1 MPTKRS
7 KATWLAAPFW
17 NRQERRIRACWRV
30 AIQLACYL
38 IAQLSPTYL
47 IGDRHDSNSLIW
59 VGPVPFTHQ
68 SVFIFLGMLAI
79 LITTWIIGVLID
91 RRPFSQFGFQ
101 MGRQWWLDLLAGLLL
116 GSLLMTLIFLVEWS
130 LGWVEV
136 TGVFQVHRIGIPFAA
151 ALLSPLLLF
160 TAVAIQEELLARG
173 YQIRNLAE
181 GLHFAPI
188 NERVAIL
195 FGSLLSSGLFSW
207 LHLNN
212 PNVSWT
218 STFTIGLAGFF
229 LSVGYILSGRLG
241 VSIGLHFT
249 WNLFQGTVFS
259 FPVSG
264 NKFDQVSV
272 IAIKQGGPTL
282 WTGGAFGPEAGLLGV
297 IAMILGS
304 LLIVWWI
311 YQQEYHVALYRPLA
325 NYDSHRS
332 IVEQKLRQH
341 A

>member
-1 MPTKRS
+1 M
-7 KATWLAAPFW
+7 
-17 NRQERRIRACWRV
+17 RAGWRV
-30 AIQLACYL
+30 ALQLVCYL

-47 IGDRHDSNSLIW
+47 IGDRHDNGSLIW
-59 VGPVPFTHQ
+59 VGSIPFTHQ

-101 MGRQWWLDLLAGLLL
+101 MGRQWWLDLLVGLLL
-116 GSLLMTLIFLVEWS
+116 GSGLMTLIFLVEWS
-130 LGWVEV
+130 LGWVEI
-136 TGVFQVHRIGIPFAA
+136 TGVFQVHRISIPFGV

-160 TAVAIQEELLARG
+160 IAVAIQEELLARG
-173 YQIRNLAE
+173 YQIRNFAE
-181 GLHFAPI
+181 GLYFAPV
-188 NERVAIL
+188 NERGAIL
-195 FGSLLSSGLFSW
+195 IASLLSSGLFSW

-218 STFTIGLAGFF
+218 STFNIGLAGFF

-249 WNLFQGTVFS
+249 WNLFQGTVFN

-264 NKFDQVSV
+264 NKFDQVAV

-297 IAMILGS
+297 IAMIVGS
-304 LLIVWWI
+304 LLIIWWI

-325 NYDSHRS
+325 NYDGHRS
-332 IVEQKLRQH
+332 IVEQKLRQQ